1 MKAYKRGT
9 YIGGT
14 YIRTRKSGSKQA
26 AFCISITSFPLGFK
40 TSKSVNRIY
49 FNISSRRAYIW
60 GGAYDLMF
68 FCCCLQVDMGLKL
81 GLV

>member
-1 MKAYKRGT
+1 MVRSKPFLHFNYKFSVRLQNVK
-9 YIGGT
+9 I
-14 YIRTRKSGSKQA
+14 
-26 AFCISITSFPLGFK
+26 
-40 TSKSVNRIY
+40 SKSY
-49 FNISSRRAYIW
+49 LFQYKLEEGLYL